1 MSYRTEQPIDTLPPS
16 SVGMTWAAEREY
28 LCLQNFSI
36 SLKSPVLW
44 MGLFLSCVREKTRC
58 FQNLPIFSP
67 VEPFWIKNK
76 FFNFFVH
83 RAEKFRTFAPL
94 IEKP

>member
-1 MSYRTEQPIDTLPPS
+1 MSFLYGIYKR
-16 SVGMTWAAEREY
+16 SVS
-28 LCLQNFSI
+28 LSQINS
-36 SLKSPVLW
+36 SLKPQKAPFCGK
-44 MGLFLSCVREKTRC
+44 GLSFPARVKMER

-83 RAEKFRTFAPL
+83 CAEKFRTFAPL

>member
-1 MSYRTEQPIDTLPPS
+1 
-16 SVGMTWAAEREY
+16 
-28 LCLQNFSI
+28 
-36 SLKSPVLW
+36 
-44 MGLFLSCVREKTRC
+44 MGLFLSCVREKTRR